1 MNDCAVRCWQI
12 TRSQTPL
19 PRRSASATSHAR
31 WVGTAR
37 RADSP
42 KPSAPPQYSQLHS
55 RPSSKSRHAKARS
68 TRPSPS
74 KSPAATDR
82 ALRHANRSGRPKPR
96 SRVTGTRN
104 CVAPPATNT
113 SGSAP
118 RWTAIASGA
127 TAPTRSVS
135 ESSSVS
141 ARSGGAHPVGSRHVR
156 PALRVDAAGAAPVDP
171 RRAVGR
177 GHDQLR
183 VPVPVQVGRAELH
196 AFDRGVDVLLGFDAQ
211 VGLMEQPHPTL
222 GQQGQVRAAIAV
234 EVAGGHRRTAVRRQH
249 GLVAFAQAGGRSEV
263 HVGVEAAGVAALLVA
278 DDQVGVAVAADV
290 GHRRR
295 GAAAGRQLGA
305 LAGAEDVPVHAGR
318 RRLQVDLR
326 VAEQQVHVAVAIQ
339 VQVVDALQHP
349 GPRNVEVLAGVAEG
363 AAPKRLESPSDPDA
377 VFHHGHSEGNSIL
390 ATHAPRLTGAAPGPA
405 PSTDRRRQDPAGA
418 AHRET
423 VEPAEGP
430 WRCRSR
436 GGRGGPCHGHRWRRS
451 AAHGPRTVSS
461 ATHRSERRPGRMPS
475 TGGSTCR

>member
-1 MNDCAVRCWQI
+1 MPDGSARPGER
-12 TRSQTPL
+12 TLRSRP
-19 PRRSASATSHAR
+19 
-31 WVGTAR
+31 
-37 RADSP
+37 
-42 KPSAPPQYSQLHS
+42 APPQYSQLHS
-55 RPSSKSRHAKARS
+55 PPSSKSRHAKARS

-113 SGSAP
+113 SGSDP
-118 RWTAIASGA
+118 RWMAIASGA

-141 ARSGGAHPVGSRHVR
+141 ARSGGVHPVGSRHVR

-171 RRAVGR
+171 RRAVCR

-183 VPVPVQVGRAELH
+183 VAVTVQVGRAELH
-196 AFDRGVDVLLGFDAQ
+196 AFDRGIDVLLGFDAQ

-263 HVGVEAAGVAALLVA
+263 DVGVEAAGVAALLVA
-278 DDQVGVAVAADV
+278 DDQVGIAVAADV

-305 LAGAEDVPVHAGR
+305 LAER
-318 RRLQVDLR
+318 R
-326 VAEQQVHVAVAIQ
+326 
-339 VQVVDALQHP
+339 
-349 GPRNVEVLAGVAEG
+349 
-363 AAPKRLESPSDPDA
+363 
-377 VFHHGHSEGNSIL
+377 
-390 ATHAPRLTGAAPGPA
+390 
-405 PSTDRRRQDPAGA
+405 
-418 AHRET
+418 
-423 VEPAEGP
+423 
-430 WRCRSR
+430 
-436 GGRGGPCHGHRWRRS
+436 
-451 AAHGPRTVSS
+451 
-461 ATHRSERRPGRMPS
+461 RRPGTRRPAAPPGGPARCRTAGPRSRRDSGPGDGCAAAPRPS
-475 TGGSTCR
+475 KRRGSGRRCRRCRAETPRIPE